1 MKKLIIF
8 PFSYRGKLEYILKN
22 FIKEEEKTIL
32 IYSNFSKIKEVK
44 KLYSNF
50 LQKNLL
56 PEILTIK
63 TLACQL
69 VEENSEKDIVDELER
84 FTIILKIINKAGK
97 LQDISIAGMGEG
109 INNLIKD
116 LKTSFEITPDY
127 EIILKEINNYPWRF
141 EKNKNDLLFAFNVI
155 RTYENYLKEK
165 NLIDIDDLYK
175 EGEKYISQIKK
186 ERLIIEN
193 FYEILPSQKN
203 FFSSLINY
211 FPDVIFSF
219 SYDENVSPDVKELIL
234 DKTLSFIKN
243 ITDWEIIKME
253 TEENKSEVECYN
265 FPSQDEEIKGIVK
278 LISENFKKNKSLTI
292 DDFSITCPDMLGYR
306 DTIERIFNRYG
317 IPSEMVPGYTLNNEP
332 SIISL
337 LDILIFIQTYDW
349 KTLMGVLSSP
359 YFKKI
364 NFEDFKKFSSYTRDN
379 YEGIGFTKENF
390 YKSNNTAVLL
400 IKECVE
406 IIKARENT
414 LDNWVKNLLKIME
427 KLGWQPQNSEIE
439 RKFKEVLGY
448 MKGDFSLTSS
458 QFLNILKKCLE
469 FKEIEESRGDGLR
482 VSGVIESTGMEKKIS
497 FISGATEENIP
508 NAPKLLEI
516 FLPDKLKG
524 KIGISDYKL
533 RIARDR
539 LDIHRLLNENEK
551 VIFTYPSKI
560 EGRNQMKSIFLMNF
574 DEKTIYEKEINSSQT
589 KIFNFGF
596 SNEKFYEKYLKN
608 GKIEIGV
615 TSLEEFLKCKYRFY
629 LKNVEN
635 IKPYIIPEIEE
646 VPEIWGKMVHTIME
660 NIFNMYKGKILSGKF
675 IEDVVK
681 QFKSQLFSE
690 IKNYTNSEISE
701 FYRDIMKIR
710 AKEVVEKLAEKLNI
724 KGENITS
731 KGSEFAKKLTN
742 VGNSVGLTY
751 KGKEYVNSE
760 HAYQTWKSGEF
771 NQAGYN
777 LKGGKV
783 RGGKIGDTFSIMT
796 DILTEKLKQH
806 PELVQGINE
815 RGGLVYL
822 QKSTHN
828 VIGDK
833 FWESTGQNKF
843 IESLI
848 QAYKNVEQSIVK
860 KITKEDTDKL
870 PPCIG

>member
-660 NIFNMYKGKILSGKF
+660 NIFNIYKGKILSGKF

-710 AKEVVEKLAEKLNI
+710 AKEVVEKFKKIIVNHIGNKLLELEFEIPYEGPTYILKGKIDRIEENNDGLYIIDIKTGTSLPPSYTENDFEKNKNIQIPAYIWMFKNKFNLKKDVYGAIWNFSFKEDDKNKEEKKYNLTYIDRMDEYFNNIFDEII
-724 KGENITS
+724 KGKINFQPEENPS
-731 KGSEFAKKLTN
+731 CFYCEFKTQCPK
-742 VGNSVGLTY
+742 
-751 KGKEYVNSE
+751 
-760 HAYQTWKSGEF
+760 
-771 NQAGYN
+771 
-777 LKGGKV
+777 
-783 RGGKIGDTFSIMT
+783 
-796 DILTEKLKQH
+796 
-806 PELVQGINE
+806 
-815 RGGLVYL
+815 
-822 QKSTHN
+822 
-828 VIGDK
+828 
-833 FWESTGQNKF
+833 
-843 IESLI
+843 
-848 QAYKNVEQSIVK
+848 
-860 KITKEDTDKL
+860 
-870 PPCIG
+870 

>member
-8 PFSYRGKLEYILKN
+8 PFSYKGKSEFILKN

-63 TLACQL
+63 ALARQL
-69 VEENSEKDIVDELER
+69 VEENSEKNIVDELER

-97 LQDISIAGMGEG
+97 LQDISIAGMSEG

-165 NLIDIDDLYK
+165 NLIDIDDIYK
-175 EGEKYISQIKK
+175 ESEKYISQIKK

-219 SYDENVSPDVKELIL
+219 SYDENASPDVKELIL

-243 ITDWEIIKME
+243 ITDWEIINME

-265 FPSQDEEIKGIVK
+265 FPSQYEEIKGIVK

-317 IPSEMVPGYTLNNEP
+317 IPSEMIPGYTLNNEP
-332 SIISL
+332 SIVSL

-349 KTLMGVLSSP
+349 KTLMGILSSP

-379 YEGIGFTKENF
+379 YKGIGFAKESF

-482 VSGVIESTGMEKKIS
+482 VSGVIESTGMERKIS
-497 FISGATEENIP
+497 FIPGATEENIP

-516 FLPDKLKG
+516 FLPDKLKS

-560 EGRNQMKSIFLMNF
+560 EGRNQMKSIFLLNF

-589 KIFNFGF
+589 KIFNFDF

-690 IKNYTNSEISE
+690 IKNYTNTEISE

-710 AKEVVEKLAEKLNI
+710 AKEVVEKFKKIIVNHIGNKLLELEFEIPYEGPNYILKGKIDRIEENNDGLYIIDIKTGTSLPPSYTENDFEKGNIQIPAYIWMYKNKFNLKKDVYGAIWNFSFKEDAKNKEEKKYNLTYIDRMDEYFNNIFDEII
-724 KGENITS
+724 KGKINFQPEENPS
-731 KGSEFAKKLTN
+731 CFYCEFK
-742 VGNSVGLTY
+742 
-751 KGKEYVNSE
+751 
-760 HAYQTWKSGEF
+760 
-771 NQAGYN
+771 
-777 LKGGKV
+777 
-783 RGGKIGDTFSIMT
+783 
-796 DILTEKLKQH
+796 
-806 PELVQGINE
+806 
-815 RGGLVYL
+815 
-822 QKSTHN
+822 THCP
-828 VIGDK
+828 K
-833 FWESTGQNKF
+833 
-843 IESLI
+843 
-848 QAYKNVEQSIVK
+848 
-860 KITKEDTDKL
+860 
-870 PPCIG
+870 